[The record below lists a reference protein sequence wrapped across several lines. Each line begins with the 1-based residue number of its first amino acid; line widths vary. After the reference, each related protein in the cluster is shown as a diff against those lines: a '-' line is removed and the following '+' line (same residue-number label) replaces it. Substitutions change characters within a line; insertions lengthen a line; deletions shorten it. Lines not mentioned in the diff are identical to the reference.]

1 MGKLVVLR
9 PGALGDAVVTLP
21 VLAALGTARPG
32 AQRTVIGHPLFRL
45 AAEAGLVEEWVGFD
59 DARLLPL
66 FGGGQACPLVA
77 DADLCIAYGG
87 SEDGGLASGLAQ
99 SGVRRVVL
107 WPARPPTGVHVVDH
121 LLAALEPAGIEA
133 VTRTPRLAPQ
143 APWLASAD
151 ALLAGR
157 GMGDGFVAVHPG
169 SGGRAKRWPPER
181 FAEVVRRLARP
192 VVWLL
197 GPAEGEAD
205 AERLRAIGE
214 RVGSV
219 VVSPDLTT
227 LAGILARCR
236 LYMGND
242 SGVSHLAA
250 AIGAPTVAVF
260 GATDPRCW
268 APRGERVAVVGSP
281 ERGGLDGVTPDGVL
295 AAARGVTEVRPAP

>member
-21 VLAALGTARPG
+21 VLAALGAASPG
-32 AQRTVIGHPLFRL
+32 AQRMVVGHPLFGL
-45 AAEAGLVEEWVGFD
+45 AAEAGLVEEWAGSD
-59 DARLLPL
+59 DTRLVPL
-66 FGGGQACPLVA
+66 FGGDGACPLVA
-77 DADLCIAYGG
+77 GAELCISYGG
-87 SEDGGLASGLAQ
+87 SDGGVLAASLAR
-99 SGVRRVVL
+99 SGVRRVVR
-107 WPARPPTGVHVVDH
+107 WPARPPAGVHVVDH

-157 GMGDGFVAVHPG
+157 GMGEGFVAMHPG
-169 SGGRAKRWPPER
+169 SGGRAKRWPAER
-181 FAEVVRRLARP
+181 FAEVARRLARP

-205 AERLRAIGE
+205 AEKLKAIGE
-214 RVGSV
+214 RVGTV
-219 VVSPDLTT
+219 VESPDLTT

-236 LYMGND
+236 LYVGND

-250 AIGAPTVAVF
+250 AIGAPAVAVF

-268 APRGERVAVVGSP
+268 APRGGRVAAVGSP
-281 ERGGLDGVTPDGVL
+281 ERGGLDGVTPDDVL
-295 AAARGVTEVRPAP
+295 AAARRVREVRTAP

>member
-1 MGKLVVLR
+1 VGNLVVLR

-21 VLAALGTARPG
+21 VLAALGTASPG
-32 AQRTVIGHPLFRL
+32 AQRMVIGHPLFRL
-45 AAEAGLVEEWVGFD
+45 AAEAGLVEESVGSD
-59 DARLLPL
+59 DTRLVPL
-66 FGGGQACPLVA
+66 FGGDGACPLVA
-77 DADLCIAYGG
+77 GADLCISYGG
-87 SEDGGLASGLAQ
+87 SDDGVLAASLAR
-99 SGVRRVVL
+99 SGVRRVVR
-107 WPARPPTGVHVVDH
+107 WPARPPAGVHVVDH

-169 SGGRAKRWPPER
+169 SGGRAKRWPAER
-181 FAEVVRRLARP
+181 FAELVRRLARP

-214 RVGSV
+214 RVGTV
-219 VVSPDLTT
+219 VASPDLAT

-236 LYMGND
+236 LYVGND

-250 AIGAPTVAVF
+250 AVGAPTVAVF

-295 AAARGVTEVRPAP
+295 AAARRVTGVRPAP